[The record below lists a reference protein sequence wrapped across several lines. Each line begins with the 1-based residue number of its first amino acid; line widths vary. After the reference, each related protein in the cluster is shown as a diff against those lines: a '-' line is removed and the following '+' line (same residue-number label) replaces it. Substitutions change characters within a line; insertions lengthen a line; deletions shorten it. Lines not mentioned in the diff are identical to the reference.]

1 MSQCVITV
9 IRSAYVGITV
19 GKENDGNV
27 NRYSVT
33 TVLFI
38 MQSEHH
44 LCFDITT
51 ATAVHTVKFSGLMM
65 SMSVRRAVWWHG
77 SYRDI
82 SRLCEQFNDCELF
95 LTLLTV
101 YFGLKKVFAT
111 QQR

>member
-19 GKENDGNV
+19 GRENDGNF

-51 ATAVHTVKFSGLMM
+51 ATAVHTVKFSGLLM
-65 SMSVRRAVWWHG
+65 SMSIRCSVGFTGA
-77 SYRDI
+77 I
-82 SRLCEQFNDCELF
+82 E
-95 LTLLTV
+95 V
-101 YFGLKKVFAT
+101 YLVYENN
-111 QQR
+111 